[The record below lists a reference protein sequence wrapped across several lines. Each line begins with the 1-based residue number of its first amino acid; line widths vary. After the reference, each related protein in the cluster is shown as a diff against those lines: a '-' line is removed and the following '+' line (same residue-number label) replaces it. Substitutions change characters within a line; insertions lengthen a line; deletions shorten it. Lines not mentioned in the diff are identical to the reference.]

1 MSSYFG
7 KKLIEIDRILIAG
20 CKDVITG
27 FQSIKEVIALRIL
40 KSRAVSS
47 VGRAPDF

>member
-1 MSSYFG
+1 MEILTQLNEPELTSLT
-7 KKLIEIDRILIAG
+7 KKEE
-20 CKDVITG
+20 KDFKV
-27 FQSIKEVIALRIL
+27 KKKAIALRIL